1 MTDSQI
7 ISTLKEISYCS
18 NLHHEN
24 SIQLNLSSQR
34 RQENQYE
41 IQNEGAINRRKIFQ
55 REQQIQKDY
64 LYKDF
69 KSSSVQDEQAS
80 LSIQQSFQI
89 DAETIQYFDE
99 AQNDQQK
106 QNLDNL
112 IANLENIN
120 IQTDNFTLESQFAQ
134 KNVNESVFTH
144 QIYEDDSKQ
153 SCNQK
158 PIHTLSNLSRPR
170 KTTIFYEFQQ
180 IKSKKYEENSQVILK
195 LQNKNQLS
203 CLQEKGEN
211 NQGSQA
217 KNYFII
223 ITLMKKFAN
232 YLMRKTYFH
241 NISHLRQR
249 HYQMLDD
256 YAIDI
261 NSLNFNNEGNKQKSN
276 FGLQYLS
283 NNSDIYQN
291 KIIKYIKKI
300 IFSVLQLNQNW
311 IILPNSI
318 WFIVWEI
325 LFLINFLIQLW
336 VVPVTGCFNV
346 NKFISLYYY
355 LQLIAIFSFLIDIL
369 IGFCTGFYEFGQVV
383 IDKKRVINF
392 YLRKKFLVD
401 SVCTLIL
408 MINIHYGIFYLDY
421 FAIFLRFQ
429 QISQKI
435 QRINEHFR
443 FYNRYP
449 ITYELL
455 QLVSMLLIIAH
466 LFGCGFYYI
475 GDNLQGSYQNQQRQ
489 TNWVEANN
497 LKDQDLF
504 TKYLTTLYYCVITM
518 ITVGYGDITPIS
530 IYEKAY
536 VIGMALISCGVFAY
550 SVNMVGNIFSKLR
563 EKNVSYQQEQFELIN
578 YMDCRNIKK
587 QTQMKILKYLEYINK
602 GKDENKYQAMEILSQ
617 FPQNL
622 REEVQREYF
631 YKILKGDS
639 FLEKQFSE
647 KFLIQLS
654 LKMKETTYGPWEKL
668 VSRGSLVE
676 NLYFIIKGQI
686 AYSSDNRENNKFIID
701 IPLNITMIDFRL
713 FASRKIPHISVSCKS
728 VTQVA
733 SISYSDFVE
742 IIKQHAQDYE
752 KFCFLKDQY
761 LNDRRYEYP
770 CLSCSFYGHSITD
783 CPQLHYKIENT
794 QYFYKKT
801 IPLLQMRQNYQ
812 RQERKSLNSLIYKI
826 PVSKCIKSIRLF
838 KLSEKY
844 ESYRNIKVLDEI
856 EKYDDDKLFFL
867 NFPKIIQNKYLNKK
881 SFTSKSQFS
890 QSKSE
895 DNELDETS
903 ECSYDN
909 TETQVRFPSILSQEK
924 IISMQKNQLNNINIP
939 SYDNNNY
946 DNLIPNIFNHANS
959 RIQDSI
965 ELQNINQKEAHL
977 DLKEQVIS
985 EIQEKETETVTNTMT
1000 CTENNNKINSST
1012 IISNDP
1018 YLQIIANQNQNTI
1031 ASKSAFLI
1039 EANEDKFSNQYSE
1052 IKRRK
1057 GSRDQSLNLQTLQ
1070 KQIKQDMLESMKQI
1084 QELMAS
1090 LFNENNKKKRFTK
1103 KKFTIMQNQRKNALI
1118 ASPNLIPQ
1126 QDEVDEEQLT
1136 QFFKNNAAFNKDAL
1150 ENDNQIFQSI
1160 HLLGKLNFK
1169 FDQMKEFQIYYP
1181 KNNFGNVI
1189 KAYKKVQNQKYA
1201 KHKVRK
1207 NKPNTEF
1214 NTPQNQQQQD
1224 SQQKKLSNFDQNSNY
1239 IKM

>member
-1 MTDSQI
+1 MAEKDI
-7 ISTLKEISYCS
+7 ISTLREVS
-18 NLHHEN
+18 NRNNQQHEHF
-24 SIQLNLSSQR
+24 IQLNLSPQR

-55 REQQIQKDY
+55 REQQIQKEN
-64 LYKDF
+64 LKKDF
-69 KSSSVQDEQAS
+69 RSSSFHDELAS
-80 LSIQQSFQI
+80 LSKISIQQSFQV
-89 DAETIQYFDE
+89 DAETIQHFDE
-99 AQNDQQK
+99 AQNDLQK

-112 IANLENIN
+112 IANLEDIN
-120 IQTDNFTLESQFAQ
+120 IQTDNFTLESQFAH
-134 KNVNESVFTH
+134 KNVNESVYTH
-144 QIYEDDSKQ
+144 QIFEDDSKQ

-158 PIHTLSNLSRPR
+158 PFHTLSNLSRPR
-170 KTTIFYEFQQ
+170 KTTIFYDFQQ
-180 IKSKKYEENSQVILK
+180 IKSKKYEDNSQVILK
-195 LQNKNQLS
+195 QQNKNQLA
-203 CLQEKGEN
+203 CLSEKV
-211 NQGSQA
+211 QSQT

-232 YLMRKTYFH
+232 YLMRKTYFR

-261 NSLNFNNEGNKQKSN
+261 NSINFNSQENNQKSN
-276 FGLQYLS
+276 YGQLYLS
-283 NNSDIYQN
+283 NKGGIYQN
-291 KIIKYIKKI
+291 KMIKYIKQI

-318 WFIVWEI
+318 WFILWEI

-336 VVPVTGCFNV
+336 VVPVTGCFN
-346 NKFISLYYY
+346 
-355 LQLIAIFSFLIDIL
+355 
-369 IGFCTGFYEFGQVV
+369 
-383 IDKKRVINF
+383 
-392 YLRKKFLVD
+392 FLVD
-401 SVCTLIL
+401 FVCTLIL
-408 MINIHYGIFYLDY
+408 MINIHYGKFYLDY
-421 FAIFLRFQ
+421 LAILLRFQ

-443 FYNRYP
+443 FYNRFP
-449 ITYELL
+449 ITYELVS
-455 QLVSMLLIIAH
+455 LVSMLLIIAH

-475 GDNLQGSYQNQQRQ
+475 GDNFQGTYQNQQRQ

-550 SVNMVGNIFSKLR
+550 SVNTVGNIFSKLR
-563 EKNVSYQQEQFELIN
+563 EKNVSYQKEQFELMN

-587 QTQMKILKYLEYINK
+587 QTQMKILKYLEYIK
-602 GKDENKYQAMEILSQ
+602 IGKDQNKYQAMEILSQ

-631 YKILKGDS
+631 YKILKENS

-668 VSRGSLVE
+668 VSRGQPVDK
-676 NLYFIIKGQI
+676 LYFIIKGQI

-701 IPLNITMIDFRL
+701 IPHNITMFDFRL

-733 SISYSDFVE
+733 SIQYSDFVE
-742 IIKQHAQDYE
+742 IIKQHVQDYE

-761 LNDRRYEYP
+761 LNDRRYDYP
-770 CLSCSFYGHSITD
+770 CLSCSFYGHSIAD

-801 IPLLQMRQNYQ
+801 VPLLQIRQNYQ
-812 RQERKSLNSLIYKI
+812 RQEKKSMNSLIYKFLI
-826 PVSKCIKSIRLF
+826 SKCLKSFRLY

-844 ESYRNIKVLDEI
+844 DSYKNIKILDEI
-856 EKYDDDKLFFL
+856 EKYEDDKLFFL
-867 NFPKIIQNKYLNKK
+867 NFPKIIQNKYQITK
-881 SFTSKSQFS
+881 SFTSKSQITC
-890 QSKSE
+890 SKSE
-895 DNELDETS
+895 GYELDETS
-903 ECSYDN
+903 ESSYGN
-909 TETQVRFPSILSQEK
+909 TETQANLFPSNLSQEK
-924 IISMQKNQLNNINIP
+924 IIQMPKSQFNNINFQQC
-939 SYDNNNY
+939 DNNY
-946 DNLIPNIFNHANS
+946 DNQIPTIFNNANN
-959 RIQDSI
+959 RLQDSI
-965 ELQNINQKEAHL
+965 ELQNMNL
-977 DLKEQVIS
+977 REQVIS
-985 EIQEKETETVTNTMT
+985 EMQDKETETVTNTMT

-1018 YLQIIANQNQNTI
+1018 YLQIIANQNNQNTI
-1031 ASKSAFLI
+1031 ASKSAFQN
-1039 EANEDKFSNQYSE
+1039 EANEDKFQCQYSE

-1057 GSRDQSLNLQTLQ
+1057 VSRDSSLNLQTLQ
-1070 KQIKQDMLESMKQI
+1070 KSIKHDILESMKQM
-1084 QELMAS
+1084 QELMVS
-1090 LFNENNKKKRFTK
+1090 LLNENNKKKRFTK
-1103 KKFTIMQNQRKNALI
+1103 KKFTINIQNQRKNALT
-1118 ASPNLIPQ
+1118 ASPNLIAQ
-1126 QDEVDEEQLT
+1126 QDEIDEEQLT
-1136 QFFKNNAAFNKDAL
+1136 QFFKNNIALNKDAL
-1150 ENDNQIFQSI
+1150 ENDTQNIQNI

-1189 KAYKKVQNQKYA
+1189 KAYKKVQNQKYV

-1207 NKPNTEF
+1207 NKANTEF
-1214 NTPQNQQQQD
+1214 NTPQNQQQD
-1224 SQQKKLSNFDQNSNY
+1224 SQQKKQSNFDQNSNI
-1239 IKM
+1239 IKI